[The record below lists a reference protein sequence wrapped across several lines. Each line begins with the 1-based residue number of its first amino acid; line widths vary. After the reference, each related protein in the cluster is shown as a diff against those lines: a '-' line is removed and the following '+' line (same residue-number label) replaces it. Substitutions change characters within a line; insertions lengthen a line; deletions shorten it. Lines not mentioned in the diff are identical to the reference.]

1 MGIANLIM
9 RFLGALWRALNG
21 LRKVLHLLLLVFLFL
36 VFLGVV
42 SRESPELVPQRA
54 ALVIAP
60 VGALVEEFAG
70 DPYDLAV
77 AEVLGNSTPQTLLQ
91 DVVDALAFAADDKR
105 IEAVHLELSGL
116 GSAGLSKLQR
126 IADAIDSFREN
137 SGKPVIASADY
148 YSQQAYFLAAHADEI
163 YLHPEGIVFLQ
174 GYGSYRSYYKDAI
187 DLLRIDWNVFRV
199 GTHKSAVEPY
209 TRMDMSPED
218 RETRQRLVDQLWDLY
233 RQDVEV
239 ARELEE
245 GALDDYATNLVAHA
259 TAAGGDL
266 AVAARDFGL
275 VDGLLG
281 RGELVDVLKDYVG
294 EDKDDET
301 QYAAVGMDAYLRQA
315 NLLHTPY
322 DKDDTVAIVV
332 ASGTIL
338 NGSQPPGTIGGD
350 STAALLRE
358 ARTDDSVRA
367 VVLRVD
373 SPGGS
378 AFASEIIAQE
388 IMALQAAGK
397 PVVASMSSVAASG
410 GYWISVVADRVI
422 ASPATI
428 TGSIGV
434 IGMFPTFQRTLGA
447 IGIASDGVGT
457 TPWSGELRGDRE
469 MSGHAR
475 QLFQIAIDQ
484 EYAQFVGNVAKHRN
498 LEPEYV
504 DSIAQGQVWIGSD
517 ALDKGLIDELGTLDD
532 AVRVAASLAELEEG
546 EYRQEIIQQRMTP
559 TQQLILDMLAV
570 TERFGFVPASL
581 VRPES
586 ALVVFANKLQAFAA
600 FASRFNDPK
609 GVYSHCLC
617 EFD

>member
-9 RFLGALWRALNG
+9 RFFGALWRALNG

-36 VFLGVV
+36 VFLGVI

-60 VGALVEEFAG
+60 VGELVEEFAG
-70 DPYDLAV
+70 DPYDLAI
-77 AEVLGNSTPQTLLQ
+77 AEMLGNSTPQTLLQ
-91 DVVDALAFAADDKR
+91 DIVDALEFAADDKR
-105 IEAVHLELSGL
+105 IQAVHLELSSL

-126 IADAIDSFREN
+126 VAEAIDEFRE

-148 YSQQAYFLAAHADEI
+148 YSQQAYFLAAHADEV

-174 GYGSYRSYYKDAI
+174 GYGAFRTYYKDAI

-218 RETRQRLVDQLWDLY
+218 RETRQRLVDQLWALY
-233 RQDVEV
+233 RHDVEG
-239 ARELEE
+239 ARELED
-245 GALDDYATNLVAHA
+245 GALEDYTTNLVAHA
-259 TAAGGDL
+259 SAAGGDL
-266 AVAARDFGL
+266 AIAARDFGL

-281 RGELVDVLKDYVG
+281 RGELVDVLKDYAG

-301 QYAAVGMDAYLRQA
+301 MYAAVGMDAYLSQA
-315 NLLHTPY
+315 NLLHARY
-322 DKDDTVAIVV
+322 DHEDTVAIVV

-358 ARTDDSVRA
+358 ARTDDSVKA

-388 IMALQAAGK
+388 VMALQAAGK

-410 GYWISVVADRVI
+410 GYWISVAADRVI

-434 IGMFPTFQRTLGA
+434 IGMFPTYQRTLGA
-447 IGIASDGVGT
+447 VGIATDGVGT

-469 MSGHAR
+469 MSEQTK
-475 QLFQIAIDQ
+475 QLFQLVINQ
-484 EYAQFVGNVAKHRN
+484 EYEQFVGNVAAHRN
-498 LEPEYV
+498 LDPEYV
-504 DSIAQGQVWIGSD
+504 DSVAQGQVWIGND
-517 ALDKGLIDELGTLDD
+517 ALDKGLVDELGTLED
-532 AVRVAASLAELEEG
+532 AVRVAAELAGLAED
-546 EYRQEIIQQRMTP
+546 EYREEYIEQRMTP
-559 TQQLILDMLAV
+559 TQQLILDLLAI

-581 VRPES
+581 AKPES
-586 ALVVFANKLQAFAA
+586 ALVVFANKLQAFAS
-600 FASRFNDPK
+600 FVGRFNDPK

-617 EFD
+617 ELD

>member
-9 RFLGALWRALNG
+9 RFFGALWRTLNG

-60 VGALVEEFAG
+60 VGELVEEFAG
-70 DPYDLAV
+70 DPYDLAI
-77 AEVLGNSTPQTLLQ
+77 AEMLGNSTPQTLLQ
-91 DVVDALAFAADDKR
+91 DIVDALAFAADDKR
-105 IEAVHLELSGL
+105 IQAVHLELSSL

-126 IADAIDSFREN
+126 VAEAIDEFRE

-148 YSQQAYFLAAHADEI
+148 YSQQAYFLAAHADEV

-174 GYGSYRSYYKDAI
+174 GYGAFRTYYKDAI

-218 RETRQRLVDQLWDLY
+218 RETRQRLVDQLWALY
-233 RQDVEV
+233 RQDVEG
-239 ARELEE
+239 ARELED
-245 GALDDYATNLVAHA
+245 GALDDYTTNLVAHA
-259 TAAGGDL
+259 SAAGGDL
-266 AVAARDFGL
+266 AIAARDFGL
-275 VDGLLG
+275 VDDLLG
-281 RGELVDVLKDYVG
+281 RGELVDVLKEYAG
-294 EDKDDET
+294 ADKDDET
-301 QYAAVGMDAYLRQA
+301 MYAAVGMDAYLSQA
-315 NLLHTPY
+315 NLLHARY
-322 DKDDTVAIVV
+322 DHEDTVAIVV

-358 ARTDDSVRA
+358 ARTDDSVKA

-378 AFASEIIAQE
+378 AFASEVIAQE
-388 IMALQAAGK
+388 VMALQAAGK

-410 GYWISVVADRVI
+410 GYWISVAADRVI

-434 IGMFPTFQRTLGA
+434 IGMFPTYQRTLGA
-447 IGIASDGVGT
+447 VGIATDGVGT

-469 MSGHAR
+469 MSEHTK
-475 QLFQIAIDQ
+475 QLFQLVINQ
-484 EYAQFVGNVAKHRN
+484 EYEQFVGNVAAHRN
-498 LEPEYV
+498 LDPDYV
-504 DSIAQGQVWIGSD
+504 DSVAQGQVWIGND
-517 ALDKGLIDELGTLDD
+517 ALDKGLIDELGTLED
-532 AVRVAASLAELEEG
+532 AIRIAAELAGLGEDAYREEYI
-546 EYRQEIIQQRMTP
+546 EQRMTP
-559 TQQLILDMLAV
+559 TQQLILDLLAI
-570 TERFGFVPASL
+570 TERFGIVPASL
-581 VRPES
+581 AKPEN
-586 ALVVFANKLQAFAA
+586 ALVVFADKLQAFAS
-600 FASRFNDPK
+600 FVGRFNDPK

-617 EFD
+617 ELD